1 MTLKETVWQVTNP
14 SGPASYISCYYN
26 QDVICFSPSI
36 MALITPAQRELRVCV
51 CVGGGGGGGSDGIW
65 Q

>member
-36 MALITPAQRELRVCV
+36 MALIAPAQRELRGGSV
-51 CVGGGGGGGSDGIW
+51 GGGGGGSDGIW